1 MNNIIVNILY
11 LFIILYLIYNLYQD
25 YKYDKDHKNEYILC
39 TEDFKKNMN
48 NYSNCELYHKINNLP
63 DIEKKFL
70 DDYIVYTMIKHK
82 SEKPNLN
89 KKINTVKSDIVLP
102 SIIASCL
109 NFSLGSGILSFRQN
123 ILQHFASKVI

>member
-25 YKYDKDHKNEYILC
+25 YKYHKDNKDNYILSIN
-39 TEDFKKNMN
+39 DFEKNLN
-48 NYSNCELYHKINNLP
+48 NYSDSKLYHTLNNLS
-63 DIEKKFL
+63 DTDRKFL

-89 KKINTVKSDIVLP
+89 KKINTVKSDIILP

-109 NFSLGSGILSFRQN
+109 NFSLGSGFLSFRQN